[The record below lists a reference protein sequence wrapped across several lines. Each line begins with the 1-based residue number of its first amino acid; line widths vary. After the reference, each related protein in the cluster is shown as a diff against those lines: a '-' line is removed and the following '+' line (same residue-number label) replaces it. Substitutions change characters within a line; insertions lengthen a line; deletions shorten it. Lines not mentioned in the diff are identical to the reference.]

1 MLTES
6 DFRNIDSILG
16 RMPEVLC
23 SVGRYYRYYD
33 IKALE
38 ESDIEELKNMLQVD
52 PGDYSAEYF
61 YNNNSQLMK
70 KYDIRSEYEL
80 HNLLRKIIVDTDN
93 KVVFSRMP
101 DIFIQCDDKM
111 SFVEN
116 LIREFSP
123 ISVDEF
129 VEFVYQTYGHKT
141 STFRALLM
149 TYFNKYITNGMLMSD
164 CAEFTEEQLVIMK
177 EKLTDD
183 IYSVS
188 TLKQLL
194 TEVFDVEDFRL
205 INNLNML
212 KIGYKLRGN
221 YIMKSS
227 ISNLEGYMREY
238 INNNDYYYIKPE
250 YRKIGSTFSSY
261 LYKFIYSLDL
271 FKIDEEKYITIKKL
285 NELGITKDD
294 IEKFVREI
302 NSVIK
307 QNEFFNLYSLDKDNF
322 LSNLKKYNFPD
333 CFYETIISTI
343 KNSSLSDDTK
353 FVLQLGMSITQDSDS
368 VYFDLN
374 VYVNTV
380 DASSV
385 YIYKDS
391 PILIKLS
398 DGEILRLYCN
408 KDVKDNIGTVF
419 SATYN
424 IIRYSVI
431 ANYRI
436 TPKDILKFK
445 KGITKIRLEV
455 NAEKCD
461 MEFKKYKKDELGQ
474 FLLSAYSL
482 VSQELNKQTDFEEGF

>member
-1 MLTES
+1 MRTKFL
-6 DFRNIDSILG
+6 ILSFFFC
-16 RMPEVLC
+16 L
-23 SVGRYYRYYD
+23 
-33 IKALE
+33 IA
-38 ESDIEELKNMLQVD
+38 
-52 PGDYSAEYF
+52 YS
-61 YNNNSQLMK
+61 Q
-70 KYDIRSEYEL
+70 
-80 HNLLRKIIVDTDN
+80 
-93 KVVFSRMP
+93 
-101 DIFIQCDDKM
+101 DK
-111 SFVEN
+111 
-116 LIREFSP
+116 
-123 ISVDEF
+123 
-129 VEFVYQTYGHKT
+129 
-141 STFRALLM
+141 
-149 TYFNKYITNGMLMSD
+149 
-164 CAEFTEEQLVIMK
+164 
-177 EKLTDD
+177 
-183 IYSVS
+183 
-188 TLKQLL
+188 
-194 TEVFDVEDFRL
+194 
-205 INNLNML
+205 
-212 KIGYKLRGN
+212 GYKMGLWGAYDQHPVVAMN
-221 YIMKSS
+221 KQTTDGFKYVESS
-227 ISNLEGYMREY
+227 
-238 INNNDYYYIKPE
+238 
-250 YRKIGSTFSSY
+250 
-261 LYKFIYSLDL
+261 KF
-271 FKIDEEKYITIKKL
+271 
-285 NELGITKDD
+285 
-294 IEKFVREI
+294 
-302 NSVIK
+302 
-307 QNEFFNLYSLDKDNF
+307 
-322 LSNLKKYNFPD
+322 
-333 CFYETIISTI
+333 ISTI